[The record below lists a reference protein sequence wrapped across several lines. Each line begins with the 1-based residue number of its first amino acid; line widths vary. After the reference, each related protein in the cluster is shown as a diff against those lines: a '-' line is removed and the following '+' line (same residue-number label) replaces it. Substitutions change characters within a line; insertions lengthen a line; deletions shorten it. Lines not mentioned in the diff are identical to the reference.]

1 MDAQAQ
7 LRMIDI
13 WSQWDLAFGEH
24 ANELRY
30 YFTAH
35 LDTLHTLMLHMLSS
49 RGQRPTKKWLREWQD
64 LKQTIPAPLLR
75 PLLMGLAAK
84 KEWYIGPASLDD
96 IKVLQALE
104 RGEPVAP
111 SIMHPHSSISVY
123 GSSAYDYTTLR
134 GWHKHGDIWY
144 ERFSGKR
151 ATRTRKIAQA
161 ACWALVDFPDAQVRD
176 LLMDIMRAKLRK
188 PALWTMAQWG
198 DNNAVAR
205 LLQLTRLTR
214 QQKLHHDIAETLRLI
229 ADQQNISVE
238 QLKDRAILHHG
249 LNAQGV
255 HTWSVGADTVRLSI
269 SASGRVQRGI
279 KCAGGKSYRKL
290 PSELY
295 ATHETA
301 WQAATHEARSLAITL
316 STQKKRLETAMRE
329 RRSWSWEAWQCSFA
343 LHPVSG
349 HLARRL
355 VWAIS
360 TSDGTHLAYAI
371 YNKQD
376 NWQTAD
382 GAEVQVT
389 NEHYLHIIHPVEMQP
404 EDHSRW
410 QRYIV
415 QNKISQPFKQMF
427 RESYLLTPAE
437 EETRT
442 YSNRF
447 ASHIVS
453 QNQPNALNRV
463 QGWRSSYRV
472 CWCDFPQY
480 NMRAYFWCGYNNRH
494 TYTATTEQ
502 IAFYPIEHSMLWTRP
517 RLDLDPACLPL
528 HNVPPH
534 IFSEVMRDIDQCVIS
549 ASQGTD
555 QHWEAEDQPRY
566 QHHPEQSQPPHQ
578 REQMLRE
585 LIPLL
590 DLDETIQIEGRC
602 AYISGSR
609 CLYKVDLGNGTI
621 YTEPGGRYLCIVPRY
636 NTQKLYLPFEESDP
650 KTSEILSKILLLSH
664 DETITDTTILRQLP
678 KM

>member
-13 WSQWDLAFGEH
+13 WSQWDLAFGEQ
-24 ANELRY
+24 ADELRH
-30 YFTAH
+30 YFMAH

-49 RGQRPTKKWLREWQD
+49 RGKQPTKKWLREWQE

-75 PLLMGLAAK
+75 PLLMRLAAK
-84 KEWYIGPASLDD
+84 REWYVGPANPDD
-96 IKVLQALE
+96 ARRLQALE
-104 RGEPVAP
+104 YGEPIAP
-111 SIMHPHSSISVY
+111 ESNTYSSSITLSS
-123 GSSAYDYTTLR
+123 SSAYDYTTLK
-134 GWHKHGDIWY
+134 GWHKYNGIWY
-144 ERFSGKR
+144 ERFKGSR

-161 ACWALVDFPDAQVRD
+161 ACWALVDFPDEQVRD
-176 LLMDIMRAKLRK
+176 LLTDIMRAKLRR

-198 DNNAVAR
+198 DDNVVAR

-214 QQKLHHDIAETLRLI
+214 QQKLHIDIAETLKII

-238 QLKDRAILHHG
+238 QLKDRAILHHD

-255 HTWSVGADTVRLSI
+255 RTWPVGADAVRLSI

-279 KCAGGKSYRKL
+279 KCASGKSYRNL
-290 PSELY
+290 PPELY
-295 ATHETA
+295 STHKTA
-301 WQAATHEARSLAITL
+301 WQTATYEARSLAITL
-316 STQKKRLETAMRE
+316 STQKKRLENAMRE
-329 RRSWSWEAWQCSFA
+329 QRNWSWEVWQSTFA
-343 LHPVSG
+343 QHPVSG

-371 YNKQD
+371 YNKQGS
-376 NWQTAD
+376 WQTAE

-389 NEHYLHIIHPVEMQP
+389 NEQRLHIVHPIEMPP

-415 QNKISQPFKQMF
+415 QHRISQPFKQMF

-447 ASHIVS
+447 ASHIIPQS
-453 QNQPNALNRV
+453 QPNALNRV

-480 NMRAYFWCGYNNRH
+480 NMRAYFWCNYNYHR
-494 TYTATTEQ
+494 TYVATTQQ

-528 HNVPPH
+528 HEVPPH
-534 IFSEVMRDIDQCVIS
+534 VFSEVMRDIDQCVIS

-555 QHWEAEDQPRY
+555 QHWEEEDRPR
-566 QHHPEQSQPPHQ
+566 HDVQSQPPHQ
-578 REQMLRE
+578 REQLLRE

-590 DLDETIQIEGRC
+590 DLDETLQIVGRC

-650 KTSEILSKILLLSH
+650 KTSEILSKILLLSN

-678 KM
+678 KV

>member
-1 MDAQAQ
+1 MDAQEQ
-7 LRMIDI
+7 LRKIDI
-13 WSQWDLAFGEH
+13 WSQWNLAFSEH
-24 ANELRY
+24 ADELRH

-35 LDTLHTLMLHMLSS
+35 PDTLHTLMLHMLSS
-49 RGQRPTKKWLREWQD
+49 RGLRPTRKWLRQWQE
-64 LKQTIPAPLLR
+64 LKQTIPTPLLR

-84 KEWYIGPASLDD
+84 REWYVGPANPEDARAL
-96 IKVLQALE
+96 KALE
-104 RGEPVAP
+104 YGEPIAP
-111 SIMHPHSSISVY
+111 DSSSYRGPINVS
-123 GSSAYDYTTLR
+123 SFSAYDYTTLR
-134 GWHKHGDIWY
+134 GWHKHDGIWY
-144 ERFSGKR
+144 ERFEGSR

-161 ACWALVDFPDAQVRD
+161 ACWALVDFPDEQVRD
-176 LLMDIMRAKLRK
+176 LLIDIMRAKLRK

-198 DNNAVAR
+198 DDNVVAR

-214 QQKLHHDIAETLRLI
+214 QQKLHLDIAEALRII
-229 ADQQNISVE
+229 ADKQNISVE
-238 QLKDRAILHHG
+238 QLKDRAILHHE
-249 LNAQGV
+249 LNAHGV
-255 HTWSVGADTVRLSI
+255 RTWPVGADTVRLSI
-269 SASGRVQRGI
+269 SVSGRVQRGI
-279 KCAGGKSYRKL
+279 KCASGKSYRSL
-290 PSELY
+290 PPELY
-295 ATHETA
+295 ATHKTT
-301 WQAATHEARSLAITL
+301 WQAATDEARSLAITL
-316 STQKKRLETAMRE
+316 STQKKRLENAMRE
-329 RRSWSWEAWQCSFA
+329 QRNWSGEAWQSTFA
-343 LHPVSG
+343 QHPVSG

-360 TSDGTHLAYAI
+360 DPDGTHLAYAI
-371 YNKQD
+371 YNQQG
-376 NWQTAD
+376 NWQTVE
-382 GAEVQVT
+382 GAEVQVA
-389 NEHYLHIIHPVEMQP
+389 NEHLLRIVHPVEMQP
-404 EDHSRW
+404 EDHSHW

-415 QNKISQPFKQMF
+415 QNKINQPFKQMF

-447 ASHIVS
+447 ASHIIS
-453 QNQPNALNRV
+453 QSQPNALNRV

-517 RLDLDPACLPL
+517 RLDLDQACLPL
-528 HNVPPH
+528 QNVPPH
-534 IFSEVMRDIDQCVIS
+534 IFSEVMRDIDQYVIS

-555 QHWEAEDQPRY
+555 QHWEEEEQPRY
-566 QHHPEQSQPPHQ
+566 QHHPEQGQPPHQ

-590 DLDETIQIEGRC
+590 DLDDTIQIEGRC